1 MTSLIQ
7 AAEAGL
13 FEGYASLYGVP
24 DLSRDIVL
32 PGAFRETLQ
41 KTGVRGVRLLW
52 QHDPAEP
59 IGIWRILREDS
70 RGLYAV
76 GQLNLDTQR
85 GRELEALIRQ
95 GAVDGLS
102 IGFRVKRYRRDAK
115 GQGRELVSVDLWEIS
130 LVSFPLLPQA
140 RLTKSEVKARRPRA
154 NNINQIFP
162 SLSEAMNQREV
173 SR

>member
-1 MTSLIQ
+1 MTGPLRSV
-7 AAEAGL
+7 ETGL
-13 FEGYASLYGVP
+13 FEGYASLFGLP

-41 KTGVRGVRLLW
+41 KTGAQGVRLLW
-52 QHDPAEP
+52 QHNPTEP

-70 RGLYAV
+70 KGLYGV

-85 GRELEALIRQ
+85 GRELEALIQQ

-102 IGFRVKRYRRDAK
+102 IGFRVKRFRRDAK

-140 RLTKSEVKARRPRA
+140 RLTKSYVKARR
-154 NNINQIFP
+154 I
-162 SLSEAMNQREV
+162 
-173 SR
+173 

>member
-1 MTSLIQ
+1 MTNSVQ
-7 AAEAGL
+7 AVSTGI
-13 FEGYASLYGVP
+13 FEGYASLFGVP

-41 KTGVRGVRLLW
+41 NSGPRGVRLLW

-70 RGLYAV
+70 KGLYAQ
-76 GQLNLDTQR
+76 GQLNLATQR
-85 GRELEALIRQ
+85 GRELDSLIRQ

-102 IGFRVKRYRRDAK
+102 IGFRVKRFRREPK
-115 GQGRELVSVDLWEIS
+115 RQSREILSLDLWEIS

-140 RLTKSEVKARRPRA
+140 RLVNAGRKA
-154 NNINQIFP
+154 
-162 SLSEAMNQREV
+162 LTLKL
-173 SR
+173 